1 MAGCAFKEEP
11 MPSYHTIEDFIADVK
26 AILAAGDA
34 SGDVLERLAAVMR
47 DLVRSPIVDQVH
59 DELAG
64 NIHHGRQSGPLYTD
78 ESGLTL
84 VRGRFEP
91 DALTPIHNHGSWGI
105 IGVYRGRDR
114 YQIWRRLDD
123 GTGSGPARV
132 ELVEERVLEVGDV
145 VILPPPPHDIHAQQ
159 GLDGAPAYEFVLFGA
174 NTMIL
179 PRLYFDPAHD
189 TAREVQL
196 GMR

>member
-1 MAGCAFKEEP
+1 
-11 MPSYHTIEDFIADVK
+11 MPSYHTIDAFIADVK
-26 AILAAGDA
+26 AILAAGEIN
-34 SGDVLERLAAVMR
+34 GDVLERPTAVMR
-47 DLVRSPIVDQVH
+47 D
-59 DELAG
+59 LAG

-123 GTGSGPARV
+123 STGPGPARV
-132 ELVEERVLEVGDV
+132 ELIEERVLEAGDV
-145 VILPPPPHDIHAQQ
+145 AILPPPPQDIHAQQ
-159 GLDGAPAYEFVLFGA
+159 GLDGAPVYEFVLFGA

-179 PRLYFDPAHD
+179 PRLYFDPLHS

-196 GMR
+196 GAR